1 MEGIEKSRFVFG
13 FISKSNI
20 RCVKLTVPRLSLFV
34 KAPDWLSCKNA
45 TTNPENINDRCF
57 QYTCALIQQ

>member
-1 MEGIEKSRFVFG
+1 MEGMEKSRFVFG

-34 KAPDWLSCKNA
+34 KALD
-45 TTNPENINDRCF
+45 
-57 QYTCALIQQ
+57 